1 MAENDPNTT
10 PYPPADWDIIPVEQ
24 FATHAIESVVEP
36 LEGLL
41 VLNVD
46 RNTAIR
52 GNFRFILDGKEK
64 LNIDHLASELLVVGG
79 ASSFKL
85 QWQTWPK
92 DILLRQNSLTS
103 SWTDVADR
111 CVDSNPQVPIFSP
124 DPGPQPVRIFLTLF
138 KKMTATFLLTQMVQ
152 VPLYVNASF
161 FA

>member
-1 MAENDPNTT
+1 MAEHDPNTT
-10 PYPPADWDIIPVEQ
+10 AYPPADWDIIPVEQ
-24 FATHAIESVVEP
+24 FATHTIESVVEP

-64 LNIDHLASELLVVGG
+64 LNMDHLASELLVVGG

-85 QWQTWPK
+85 QWQAWPK

-103 SWTDVADR
+103 SWIDVADR
-111 CVDSNPQVPIFSP
+111 CALLF
-124 DPGPQPVRIFLTLF
+124 FLNTY
-138 KKMTATFLLTQMVQ
+138 TQQ
-152 VPLYVNASF
+152 
-161 FA
+161 